1 MKVKDYR
8 DLIEKGEEIRDSIQN
23 IVLSSGYNKQDN
35 FDVCGYKLED
45 IDDFIRV
52 AINIFENID
61 VK

>member
-23 IVLSSGYNKQDN
+23 IVLSSGYKKNDN

-45 IDDFIRV
+45 IDDFIRA
-52 AINIFENID
+52 AINIVENID